1 MSAMVGSQ
9 RSCNVLLRGAALIGL
24 ANFACGQA
32 TLEDLRDELSDA
44 VAAERYPAFLAAL
57 IGLNSESQLSG
68 ARLEDEGDLATSF
81 EVYSYPWRRDFEDGP
96 WGRRW
101 QVEATAGFTLADWT
115 ARNAL
120 AGSGAQN
127 SVDIDS
133 RFRVFGLTFG
143 AGPIVEVGDGWELR
157 PTLELGLSYVDNR
170 ARYSGPGAASL
181 SALADGILFNWNAT
195 YALYGASVTAQRQPW
210 IWRELRFQ
218 PTLRIDARV
227 SDALAADDAAQES
240 TTTTGWSVATL
251 EVSGDA
257 GFTLAGQRVDWA
269 GRVGY
274 KRLFE
279 EAGELIGFHD
289 YFELGGRLELDTQ
302 GVLPVLSRLGL
313 SAALIVGEDVN
324 GWTAGLSASL

>member
-1 MSAMVGSQ
+1 MVGWQ
-9 RSCNVLLRGAALIGL
+9 RSCTLWLRAAALIGL
-24 ANFACGQA
+24 ANFARGQA
-32 TLEDLRDELSDA
+32 TLEDLRAELSAA

-57 IGLNSESQLSG
+57 IGLNSESQLSS
-68 ARLEDEGDLATSF
+68 ARLEDDGDLATDF
-81 EVYSYPWRRDFEDGP
+81 DVYAYPWRRDFEDAL

-101 QVEATAGFTLADWT
+101 EVEATAGSTLAEWS

-120 AGSGAQN
+120 AESGPQN

-133 RFRVFGLTFG
+133 RFRVFGLTLG
-143 AGPIVEVGDGWELR
+143 AGPVVEVGESWELR

-170 ARYSGPGAASL
+170 ARYSDPGAGAL
-181 SALADGILFNWNAT
+181 SALADGILFNRNAT
-195 YALYGASVTAQRQPW
+195 YALYGASLTAQRQPW

-218 PTLRIDARV
+218 PTLRVDARV

-240 TTTTGWSVATL
+240 TTTTGWSVAAL
-251 EVSGDA
+251 EVSGEA
-257 GFTLAGQRVDWA
+257 GFTLAGQRVGWA

-289 YFELGGRLELDTQ
+289 YF
-302 GVLPVLSRLGL
+302 
-313 SAALIVGEDVN
+313 
-324 GWTAGLSASL
+324 